1 MKLWTTIIII
11 ICFIHTSFG
20 EERRKPIPMEQ
31 LTDHS
36 SPFYVPHPYPKTRE
50 EIIDNLKFQ
59 VKREN
64 EYHQSRRKKLKT
76 TREKNQTSLL
86 DILEGKT
93 SSRIGKIIKVNNR
106 KANMPHD
113 YNWYILVMDKND
125 EIILMLN
132 MKPNGIYSGSTS
144 ARWPSKGLLKSRI
157 EILKILS
164 KEIGRPI
171 NEKEIKQLEPVLF
184 DWSSS
189 IGKLLPIWEIKLN
202 NDNIYYYCF
211 SLEKVFQIDK
221 RVPYKKVNNGFFDD
235 PRYLVPNGC
244 NYLVDTVND
253 EILVLKEL

>member
-1 MKLWTTIIII
+1 MKLWTIIIII
-11 ICFIHTSFG
+11 ICFIQTSFG
-20 EERRKPIPMEQ
+20 EERRKPIPIKQ
-31 LTDHS
+31 LTEHS

-50 EIIDNLKFQ
+50 EIMVNLKFQ

-93 SSRIGKIIKVNNR
+93 SSRVGKIIKVKNR
-106 KANMPHD
+106 KTTMDHD

-125 EIILMLN
+125 EITLLLN
-132 MKPNGIYSGSTS
+132 MKANGIYNGSTS
-144 ARWPSKGLLKSRI
+144 ARWTSKGLLISSAD
-157 EILKILS
+157 ILKILS
-164 KEIGRPI
+164 KKIGKPI

-189 IGKLLPIWEIKLN
+189 IGKLLPIWEIILN
-202 NDNIYYYCF
+202 NNTIYYYCF
-211 SLEKVFQIDK
+211 SQEKVFQIDK